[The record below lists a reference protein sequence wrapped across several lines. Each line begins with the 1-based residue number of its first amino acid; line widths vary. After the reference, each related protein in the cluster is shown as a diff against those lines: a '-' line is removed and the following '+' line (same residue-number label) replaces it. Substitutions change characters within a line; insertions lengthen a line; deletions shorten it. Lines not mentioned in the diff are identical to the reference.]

1 MGATV
6 NVDVTTSFCSK
17 VLSTKTT
24 NWNSK
29 FL

>member
-24 NWNSK
+24 N
-29 FL
+29 